1 MPDEDDANTLRKSS
15 PWAPPHR
22 CEGVRVIA
30 AAKNRRR
37 FVLDSTLRQ
46 RKLRPP
52 TMHAKRIALLVM
64 TLAACGSPNRN
75 GTGDGDGGTGQQD
88 AACNTSISGK
98 VFAPNGTLPL
108 YNVTVYVPG
117 SPPGPFEDGV
127 KCGNCEGD
135 LPGGALARTQSGAD
149 GSFRLENVPPG
160 QTVNVVLTTGKWR
173 RIVGVPVVSQCAD
186 NPLPDGTFR
195 LPRNKNEGE
204 LPRIAMVAG
213 GCDPL
218 ACILTKIGIDPNEF
232 GDSSSSDKR
241 VVWYQGLG
249 SGNQAPGAPQPATA
263 LWGNLDELKKFDVV
277 INSCECED
285 HNENKTTPDLLR
297 QYADLGGR
305 VFGSHFHRTWTKN
318 LIPEWQSTAT
328 WVATGSTSTPD
339 LVDTTHPRGQ
349 AFAEW
354 LVAVQASTTLG
365 QIPLG
370 EKLRNATA
378 VAPTTT
384 RWLYSSGTPATT
396 HYLSFDTPVGVPPA
410 QQCGR
415 VVYAG
420 LHVAS
425 GSVNASFPSG
435 CTAGLSADE
444 KALVFLL
451 FDLGSCT
458 GIIN

>member
-1 MPDEDDANTLRKSS
+1 MPKKQ
-15 PWAPPHR
+15 
-22 CEGVRVIA
+22 IA
-30 AAKNRRR
+30 
-37 FVLDSTLRQ
+37 FVLS
-46 RKLRPP
+46 
-52 TMHAKRIALLVM
+52 MIALV
-64 TLAACGSPNRN
+64 ACGPEKRGS
-75 GTGDGDGGTGQQD
+75 GDGDGGTGQQD
-88 AACNTSISGK
+88 APCNTIISGK

-117 SPPGPFEDGV
+117 SPPGPFTDGV

-135 LPGGALARTQSGAD
+135 LPGGALARTTSGPD
-149 GSFRLENVPPG
+149 GTFRLENVPPG
-160 QTVNVVLTTGKWR
+160 QTVSVVLTTGKWR
-173 RIVGVPVVSQCAD
+173 RIVGVPVASQCAE

-195 LPRNKNEGE
+195 MPRNKSEGE

-232 GDSSSSDKR
+232 SDSSSSDKR

-249 SGNQAPGAPQPATA
+249 SGNAAPGSPQPATA
-263 LWGNLDELKKFDVV
+263 LWNNLDELKKFDMV
-277 INSCECED
+277 INSCECSEQ
-285 HNENKTTPDLLR
+285 NTEKSNPDLLR

-305 VFGSHFHRTWTKN
+305 VFGSHYQYTWTKN
-318 LIPEWQSTAT
+318 LVPAWQPTAT
-328 WVATGSTSTPD
+328 WTSGGNSTPD
-339 LVDTTHPRGQ
+339 LVDITHPRGA

-354 LVAVQASTTLG
+354 LLKVQASTTLG
-365 QIPLG
+365 QITLD
-370 EKLRNATA
+370 EKIPNVSA
-378 VAPTTT
+378 VAPKTT
-384 RWLYSSGTPATT
+384 RWLYASGASPTT
-396 HYLSFDTPVGVPPA
+396 HYLSFDTPVGVDPA
-410 QQCGR
+410 LQCGR

-425 GSVNASFPSG
+425 GAVNASFPSG
-435 CTAGLSADE
+435 CTAGLTPDE